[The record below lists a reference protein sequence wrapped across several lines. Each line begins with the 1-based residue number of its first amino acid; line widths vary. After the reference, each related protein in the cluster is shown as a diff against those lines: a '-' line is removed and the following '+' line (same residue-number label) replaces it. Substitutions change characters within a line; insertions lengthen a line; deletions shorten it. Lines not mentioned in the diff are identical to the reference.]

1 MHPTISYSQL
11 VRATNGFSTTNLL
24 GSGSSGFVYKGEFN
38 SPDGE
43 GTTLVAVMVL
53 KLHPPKVLKSFT
65 AECEVLRNMRHRNLV
80 KIITICSSI
89 DSSGTDFKA
98 IVYDFMPNGTL
109 EGWLHPDT
117 DYQTEQ
123 RYLNLSE
130 RVSILLDVANA
141 LDYLHY
147 RGTMPVVHCDLKPS
161 NVLLDADMVAH
172 VGDFGL
178 AKILVERSSSSQQSA
193 SSKGLSGSIGYAAP
207 EYGIGNMVSTLG
219 DIYSYGV
226 LILEKVTGKRPT
238 DNRFSQG
245 SSLREYIDQA
255 LHSRVMDAVDTRL
268 TLDIETE
275 LQTMGDS
282 SYKRMI
288 DCIVSLLKLGMSCTQ
303 ELPSS
308 RLLAGGIVKDLH
320 DIKKVLL
327 GLGGYTG

>member
-65 AECEVLRNMRHRNLV
+65 AEFEVLRNMRHRNLV

-123 RYLNLSE
+123 RYLNL
-130 RVSILLDVANA
+130 
-141 LDYLHY
+141 
-147 RGTMPVVHCDLKPS
+147 
-161 NVLLDADMVAH
+161 
-172 VGDFGL
+172 
-178 AKILVERSSSSQQSA
+178 
-193 SSKGLSGSIGYAAP
+193 
-207 EYGIGNMVSTLG
+207 
-219 DIYSYGV
+219 
-226 LILEKVTGKRPT
+226 
-238 DNRFSQG
+238 
-245 SSLREYIDQA
+245 
-255 LHSRVMDAVDTRL
+255 
-268 TLDIETE
+268 
-275 LQTMGDS
+275 
-282 SYKRMI
+282 
-288 DCIVSLLKLGMSCTQ
+288 
-303 ELPSS
+303 
-308 RLLAGGIVKDLH
+308 
-320 DIKKVLL
+320 
-327 GLGGYTG
+327 